1 MGYRTRLSLHPGLD
15 LGEERNLLKIISY
28 FKKCLICRGLYASD
42 SSSNYMTVS
51 REYVQ
56 KLEYRIEELRIDLYK
71 NKEVSC

>member
-1 MGYRTRLSLHPGLD
+1 MTFFAPWTGFRFGKKLVENYL
-15 LGEERNLLKIISY
+15 IY
-28 FKKCLICRGLYASD
+28 FKKCLICRGLYPSD